1 MRRVVR
7 VFSATKRA
15 EVQRDA
21 GMWCNRRW
29 GHSQGQPQWRRKAAM
44 AGLPSVRGNEREDV
58 DGAGVSRV
66 GGVEVGTE
74 AGANQDASSCVSDI
88 FC

>member
-1 MRRVVR
+1 
-7 VFSATKRA
+7 
-15 EVQRDA
+15 
-21 GMWCNRRW
+21 
-29 GHSQGQPQWRRKAAM
+29 M

>member
-1 MRRVVR
+1 
-7 VFSATKRA
+7 
-15 EVQRDA
+15 
-21 GMWCNRRW
+21 
-29 GHSQGQPQWRRKAAM
+29 M

-74 AGANQDASSCVSDI
+74 RQGRTRMPVLVSVTSSASWCLP
-88 FC
+88 FNG